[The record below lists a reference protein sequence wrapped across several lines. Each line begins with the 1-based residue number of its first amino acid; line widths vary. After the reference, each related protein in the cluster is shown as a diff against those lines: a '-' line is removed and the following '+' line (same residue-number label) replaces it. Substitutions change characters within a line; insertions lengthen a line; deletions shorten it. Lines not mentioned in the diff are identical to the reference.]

1 MISRPSR
8 RSDLTTARAPRL
20 GVGGRTI
27 VLLAMAGCLAGCIT
41 TKGPPLPLAPSVDLS
56 RMYGGWYIIAA
67 IPKGGFEDGMV
78 APYDVYSPRPDGDIR
93 EDFYVRKGSFNAPRK
108 HLVARNS
115 VKPGT
120 NNAYWRAIWPLNLPF
135 PIVYVDPDYRYVLY
149 GEQGRDM
156 AWIYARQPVVPDA
169 DYRALLARFDAIGFD
184 SSKFLKFIQYPDDIG
199 KPGYRSKG
207 IER

>member
-1 MISRPSR
+1 
-8 RSDLTTARAPRL
+8 
-20 GVGGRTI
+20 
-27 VLLAMAGCLAGCIT
+27 
-41 TKGPPLPLAPSVDLS
+41 
-56 RMYGGWYIIAA
+56 
-67 IPKGGFEDGMV
+67 MV

-93 EDFYVRKGSFNAPRK
+93 EDFYIRKGSFSAPTK

-120 NNAYWRAIWPLNLPF
+120 NNAFWRAIWPLNLPF

-156 AWIYARQPVVPDA
+156 AWIYARRQVVPDA
-169 DYRALLARFDAIGFD
+169 DYRDLLSRFQALGFD
-184 SSKFLKFIQYPDDIG
+184 SSKFLKFVQRPEDIG
-199 KPGYRSKG
+199 KPGYRSEG